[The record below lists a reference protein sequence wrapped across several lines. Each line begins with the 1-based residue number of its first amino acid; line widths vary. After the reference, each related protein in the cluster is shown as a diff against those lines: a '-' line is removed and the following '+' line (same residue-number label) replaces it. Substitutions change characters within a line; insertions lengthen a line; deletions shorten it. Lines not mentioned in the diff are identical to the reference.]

1 MKKIITALKDFIEW
15 IVSIYIKIRPKKTYW
30 TIAVPLILFILGE
43 IVKPIS
49 PLVKA
54 IESYAKTVES
64 KFWSKVLNFIA
75 EYLNFDV
82 PSWVLIIVGL
92 IFITISTIKI
102 LDSRDNPKLKLLIKE
117 IEDKK
122 IRRDDLKKS
131 LKSQVEKQ
139 LAKQINSGKY
149 IPNIFIETHKN
160 REYLR
165 YFSHPILFYKKIY
178 DSLERAD
185 YRLLNKKLAKQNTVF
200 DIEVHKLNSKINI
213 EEYIRRLNN
222 WTSHLEGKLNT
233 LKNLKISSTD
243 RYSYESKISHRLEDI
258 YYFKSKICL
267 ITENAGQGKTNFLC
281 DYANRFL
288 LGNEIP
294 TIFLTGNEILPD
306 NIRAS
311 ILSKIFPERL
321 NLSFKTFL
329 DTTRDLCYELQ
340 KPLTIIIDGINEN
353 SNTKVFSKSLETFI
367 SDMQDYDY
375 IKIIISC
382 RKDYFEYNF
391 KNIENSSFQNEISSI
406 SNLSLRRDDELQEKL
421 FYAYF
426 HHFNINFKEI
436 SGDVYNQLMSNFL
449 LFRIFCETYKEQD
462 IGIVKNIFKSEL
474 FQNYYNNKAEEIN
487 KKLNDNDE
495 FEVQGDFDIRN
506 FIRNIIKYMVSNN
519 QYSNVPLDSIIEDE
533 RHRAIYVRFLD
544 ENILIKRDPK
554 SDKSGIFGYSE
565 VVNFTFDEFR
575 DYLISSY
582 LVEELYPK
590 SSEQFDNFITNN
602 INSESQILEG
612 CGTFL
617 FHTLR
622 NDDTEELKNRVYNQ
636 EWFKGIFIKSIFNI
650 KDEDIKDS
658 DIERIGKYFIE
669 SDEYSFQIVNGLIRR
684 YDLKIY
690 PKLNIQFL
698 FELIKKL
705 EEDKF
710 NKKFLNLFQFKSRN
724 SFSRFYRK
732 IDLEKII
739 EKLNKNFD
747 NTEFINDSKYHNLFN
762 LLIYLLP
769 HNQAYRFSYLY
780 ERYAYK
786 YIDKAHNQLK
796 EITDNEDSQLKVI
809 VIEFCQEYAIQL

>member
-43 IVKPIS
+43 IIKPIS

-82 PSWVLIIVGL
+82 PSWVIIIVGL
-92 IFITISTIKI
+92 IFITVSTIKI
-102 LDSRDNPKLKLLIKE
+102 LDSRGNPKLKQLIKE
-117 IEDKK
+117 IEDKR
-122 IRRDDLKKS
+122 IDNDDLKKA
-131 LKSQVEKQ
+131 LKKQVENQ

-149 IPNIFIETHKN
+149 IPNIFIETQNN

-165 YFSHPILFYKKIY
+165 YFSHPILFHKKIFS
-178 DSLERAD
+178 SLEKAD
-185 YRLLNKKLAKQNTVF
+185 FRSLNKKLIKQNTLF
-200 DIEVHKLNSKINI
+200 DIEINKLNCVIN
-213 EEYIRRLNN
+213 
-222 WTSHLEGKLNT
+222 LEGYVKKLNDWT
-233 LKNLKISSTD
+233 THLMQKLTVIKKLKFGNSSYT
-243 RYSYESKISHRLEDI
+243 YESKLSKRLDEI
-258 YYFKSKICL
+258 YYLKSKVCL

-288 LGNEIP
+288 LGHEIP
-294 TIFLTGNEILPD
+294 AIFLTGNEVLPD
-306 NIRAS
+306 NIRSS
-311 ILSKIFPERL
+311 IINKLFPERNNLDFQTLL
-321 NLSFKTFL
+321 NTIKNF
-329 DTTRDLCYELQ
+329 CYEIQ
-340 KPLTIIIDGINEN
+340 KPLIIIIDGINE
-353 SNTKVFSKSLETFI
+353 SPNTKAFSDSLESFI
-367 SDMQDYDY
+367 SDMQDYDF

-382 RKDYFEYNF
+382 RKDYFDYNF
-391 KNIENSSFQNEISSI
+391 KNLENSSFKEDICSI
-406 SNLSLRRDDELQEKL
+406 SNLTLRRDEELQEKL
-421 FYAYF
+421 FYQYIY
-426 HHFNINFKEI
+426 HFDIDFETV
-436 SGDVYNQLMSNFL
+436 SGNVYNQLMSNFL
-449 LFRIFCETYKEQD
+449 LFRIFCETYKGQN
-462 IGIVKNIFKSEL
+462 IGIVENIFKAEL
-474 FQNYYNNKAEEIN
+474 FKNYYNNKAEEIN
-487 KKLNDNDE
+487 KKLKGNDE

-519 QYSNVPLDSIIEDE
+519 QYSNVPLDTIIEE
-533 RHRAIYVRFLD
+533 EKHKAIYVRFLD
-544 ENILIKRDPK
+544 ENILVKRDPK
-554 SDKSGIFGYSE
+554 SDESGIFGYSE

-590 SSEQFDNFITNN
+590 SEEKFDDFISNN

-617 FHTLR
+617 FHILR
-622 NDDTEELKNRVYNQ
+622 NKDTEELKNRVYNQ

-650 KDEDIKDS
+650 KDKDIKDS
-658 DIERIGKYFIE
+658 DIERIEKYFIE

-710 NKKFLNLFQFKSRN
+710 NKKFLNLFEFKSRN

-739 EKLNKNFD
+739 EKLKKNFD

-809 VIEFCQEYAIQL
+809 VIEFCQKYAIQL